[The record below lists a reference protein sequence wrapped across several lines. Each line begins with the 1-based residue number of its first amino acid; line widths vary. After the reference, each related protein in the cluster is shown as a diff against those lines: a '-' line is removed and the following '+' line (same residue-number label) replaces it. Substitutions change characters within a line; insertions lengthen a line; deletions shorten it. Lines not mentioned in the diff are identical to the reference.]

1 MSSKDDPS
9 GSDGRTVIRGSPRR
23 APRPDQP
30 GSAPNPTIIYTADA
44 DPPAGTVIYQG
55 VPFGDQKPDTARHD
69 AKQEKPPARSG
80 ISQDALIDAVDSL
93 RFVASNP
100 IMAAAAPLLML
111 LGHLR
116 STSIEVDA
124 VALAQ
129 HVATCIDE
137 FEWKATDAGVA
148 EEDVHIARYALCE
161 TADDV
166 IANLPGIGQ
175 EGWAPHSLLKQYYGI
190 EAPGNGFFEAL
201 NSVLADPAERCDLL
215 ELMHACLSLGFQGP
229 FRSAAGEADG
239 LETVRQ
245 DVYAAL
251 RYFRP
256 RSDDDV
262 SPHWQGMAA
271 MAGKRPT
278 RLPLWVVAAAGIALV
293 TGAFFWMRGDITSQG
308 EALAAK
314 LLALTPTTQ
323 VAIQRTDFVPM
334 AEEPQ
339 PVAPAAPVAPVAP
352 VATGAQIE
360 RIRSALAQDMQS
372 GVLSVEVKGVYI
384 AVEINSALLF
394 DTGKAETKPEFTPL
408 AGRIAAVLAAEP
420 GAIRVVGHTDNVK
433 PRQSGTFKS
442 NYDLSVARAEAVAK
456 ALAPGLGDA
465 SRLTPEGKGEDQ
477 PIADN
482 ATPDGR
488 AMNRRV
494 DIMLRR
500 EETP

>member
-23 APRPDQP
+23 APRPDQSGHVP
-30 GSAPNPTIIYTADA
+30 APNPTIIYSGDA
-44 DPPAGTVIYQG
+44 GPPAGTVIYQG
-55 VPFGDQKPDTARHD
+55 VPFGGQKPDTARPGERQD
-69 AKQEKPPARSG
+69 KQPTRSG
-80 ISQDALIDAVDSL
+80 ISQDALIDAVDGL

-100 IMAAAAPLLML
+100 LMGAAAPLLML

-116 STSIEVDA
+116 STTVEVDLA
-124 VALAQ
+124 SLAQ
-129 HVATCIDE
+129 HVAAFIDE
-137 FEWKATDAGVA
+137 FEWKVADAGAA
-148 EEDVHIARYALCE
+148 EEDADIARYALCE

-166 IANLPGIGQ
+166 IANLPGIGPDN
-175 EGWAPHSLLKQYYGI
+175 WAQHSLLKQFYGI
-190 EAPGNGFFEAL
+190 EAPGDGFFEAL

-229 FRSAAGEADG
+229 FRSAAGATDG

-256 RSDDDV
+256 LPDDEI

-271 MAGKRPT
+271 MAGKRPA
-278 RLPLWVVAAAGIALV
+278 RLPLWMIAAAALALV
-293 TGAFFWMRGDITSQG
+293 TGSYFWVRSDIADRGD
-308 EALAAK
+308 ALAAK
-314 LLALTPTTQ
+314 LLALTPVTQ
-323 VAIQRTDFVPM
+323 IAIQRTGFEPV
-334 AEEPQ
+334 AAEPQ
-339 PVAPAAPVAPVAP
+339 PAAPVEPAAPVA
-352 VATGAQIE
+352 TGGQID
-360 RIRSALAQDMQS
+360 RIRSALAQDIQS
-372 GVLSVEVKGVYI
+372 GGLSVEVKGVYI

-394 DTGKAETKPEFTPL
+394 ETGKAETKPDFAPV
-408 AGRIAAVLAAEP
+408 AGRIAGALAAEP
-420 GAIRVVGHTDNVK
+420 GAIRVVGHTDNVR

-456 ALAPGLGDA
+456 SLAPGIGDA
-465 SRLTPEGKGEDQ
+465 SRLSAEGKGEDQ

-482 ATPDGR
+482 ATEDGR
-488 AMNRRV
+488 SMNRRV

>member
-30 GSAPNPTIIYTADA
+30 GSAPDPTIIYTGDA
-44 DPPAGTVIYQG
+44 GPPAGTVIFQG
-55 VPFGDQKPDTARHD
+55 VPFGDAKPEMARHEP
-69 AKQEKPPARSG
+69 KPGKPPERSG
-80 ISQDALIDAVDSL
+80 VSQDALIDAVDGL
-93 RFVASNP
+93 QFVAANP

-116 STSIEVDA
+116 SASMELDA
-124 VALAQ
+124 ASLAQ
-129 HVATCIDE
+129 HVATSIDE
-137 FEWKATDAGVA
+137 FEWKAADAGVA
-148 EEDVHIARYALCE
+148 EEDAHIARYALCE

-166 IANLPGIGQ
+166 IANLPGIGP
-175 EGWAPHSLLKQYYGI
+175 EEWAQHSLLKRFYGM
-190 EAPGNGFFEAL
+190 EAPGNGFFDAL

-215 ELMHACLSLGFQGP
+215 ELMHGCLSLGFQGP
-229 FRSAAGEADG
+229 FRSAAGEANG

-256 RSDDDV
+256 LPDDEI
-262 SPHWQGMAA
+262 SPHWRGMAA

-278 RLPLWVVAAAGIALV
+278 RLPLWVIAAAGLALV
-293 TGAFFWMRGDITSQG
+293 TGAFVWMRSDITSQG
-308 EALAAK
+308 DALAAK
-314 LLALTPTTQ
+314 LLALAPTTQ
-323 VAIQRTDFVPM
+323 VSIQRTSFGPV

-339 PVAPAAPVAPVAP
+339 PAAPVELASPVA
-352 VATGAQIE
+352 ATGQID
-360 RIRSALAQDMQS
+360 RIRSALAQDIQS
-372 GVLSVEVKGVYI
+372 GGLTVEVKGVYI
-384 AVEINSALLF
+384 TVEINSALLF
-394 DTGKAETKPEFTPL
+394 ETGKADTKPDFAPV
-408 AGRIAAVLAAEP
+408 AGRIAAALAAEP

-433 PRQSGTFKS
+433 PRQAGTFKS

-456 ALAPGLGDA
+456 ALARGLGDA

>member
-30 GSAPNPTIIYTADA
+30 SSVPDPTIIYTGDA
-44 DPPAGTVIYQG
+44 APPAGTVIFQG
-55 VPFGDQKPDTARHD
+55 VPFGSVKPETARHPARHD
-69 AKQEKPPARSG
+69 QPPAQSG
-80 ISQDALIDAVDSL
+80 ISQDALIDAVDGL
-93 RFVASNP
+93 QFVASNP
-100 IMAAAAPLLML
+100 IMASAAPLLML

-116 STSIEVDA
+116 STSVELDA
-124 VALAQ
+124 SSLAQ
-129 HVATCIDE
+129 HVATSIDE
-137 FEWKATDAGVA
+137 FEWKVADAGVA
-148 EEDVHIARYALCE
+148 EEDAHIARYALCE

-166 IANLPGIGQ
+166 IANLPGIGPEQ
-175 EGWAPHSLLKQYYGI
+175 WAQHSLLKQFYRI
-190 EAPGNGFFEAL
+190 EAPGDGFFEAL
-201 NSVLADPAERCDLL
+201 NSILADPAERCDLL

-229 FRSAAGEADG
+229 FRRAAGEADC

-245 DVYAAL
+245 DVYDAL

-256 RSDDDV
+256 RPDDEI

-278 RLPLWVVAAAGIALV
+278 RLPLWVIAAAGVALV
-293 TGAFFWMRGDITSQG
+293 TGAFFWMRSDITSQG
-308 EALAAK
+308 DALAAK

-323 VAIQRTDFVPM
+323 VAIRRAGLGPV

-339 PVAPAAPVAPVAP
+339 PVAPVEPVAPA
-352 VATGAQIE
+352 ATGGQID
-360 RIRSALAQDMQS
+360 RVRAVLAQDIQS
-372 GVLSVEVKGVYI
+372 GGLTVEIKGVYI
-384 AVEINSALLF
+384 TVEINNSLLF
-394 DTGKAETKPEFTPL
+394 ETGKADTKPEFAPV
-408 AGRIAAVLAAEP
+408 ASRIAAALAAEP

-465 SRLTPEGKGEDQ
+465 TRLTPEGKGEDQ
-477 PIADN
+477 PVADN
-482 ATPDGR
+482 ATPEGR
-488 AMNRRV
+488 ALNRRV